1 MTPAQPAPSPGAADL
16 ELSRPATIDLA
27 PDDGWRTIAAGPVS
41 VHVFGHLFSPD
52 EAEAAAAVAAAGGDT
67 ERVAEALTRLD
78 GHFALMVEGPGWV
91 LAAVDRV
98 RSSPL
103 LFVPAGAPPVVGP
116 HGPRLVARAGLETS
130 GDGIDRTGALALAMS
145 GYTIGGDTLY
155 RELRQLRAG
164 EAVLFRT
171 GETPE
176 LLRYHLYAP
185 WQPTDAG
192 GASLSQDLHD
202 LTLSIL
208 DKHRQSVG
216 GRTIAIPLSAGMDSR
231 LIASGL
237 AALGHRDVR
246 CFSYGLPGN
255 HEAEAARRIARRLGY
270 PWTFV
275 PLSVPRQR
283 AYFLS
288 EGFRSF
294 LQYADCCASTPFP
307 QDQLAIAT
315 LKESGWLPA
324 DAVIVNGNSGDF
336 ISGGHVPAGLGRP
349 SPDAEGQVLDAHITK
364 HYRLWQVLDRSD
376 ARAALEA
383 RLREEWR
390 AAGIADTADAAPHGL
405 AEFLE
410 FQDRQAKFVISGQ
423 RIYEHFELDWRL
435 PLWDAQY
442 LDFWQRV
449 PEAAKRGQRLYR
461 DMLMAADWGGVWR
474 DWPVNAKTIRPRW
487 IVPLRLAA
495 KAMHASLG
503 RDRWHRF
510 ERRWF
515 QYWIELTCN
524 PAIVPYSAYVRDR
537 RGHRHSISWHTQAYL
552 ADKGLAFDGTPVR
565 QGPSLS

>member
-1 MTPAQPAPSPGAADL
+1 MSPVIPVTASEPDDRKL
-16 ELSRPATIDLA
+16 TRPATIDLA
-27 PDDGWRTIAAGPVS
+27 PEDGWRTIATGPVS
-41 VHVFGHLFSPD
+41 VHLFGHLFSPG
-52 EAEAAAAVAAAGGDT
+52 ETEAAAAITAAGGDT
-67 ERVAEALTRLD
+67 ERTKVALTRLD
-78 GHFALMVEGPGWV
+78 GHFALMAEGAGWV

-103 LFVPAGAPPVVGP
+103 MFVPAGAPPLVGP
-116 HGPRLVARAGLETS
+116 RSPRLVARTGIETS
-130 GDGIDRTGALALAMS
+130 GDAIDRNGAVALAMS

-155 RELRQLRAG
+155 QDLRQLRPG

-171 GETPE
+171 GKAPQ
-176 LLRYHLYAP
+176 LLRYHLYTP
-185 WQPTDAG
+185 WRTTEADG
-192 GASLSQDLHD
+192 DSLSRDLHD

-216 GRTIAIPLSAGMDSR
+216 GRTIALPLSAGMDSR

-275 PLSVPRQR
+275 PLSVARQR
-283 AYFLS
+283 AYFRS
-288 EGFRSF
+288 NAFRAF

-315 LKESGWLPA
+315 LKNSGWLPA

-336 ISGGHVPAGLGRP
+336 ISGGHIPAGLGGP
-349 SPDAEGQVLDAHITK
+349 SPDAAAQVLDAHITK
-364 HYRLWQVLDRSD
+364 HYRLWHVLDRTD
-376 ARAALEA
+376 TRAALEA

-390 AAGIADTADAAPHGL
+390 AAGIADTTDAAPHGL

-410 FQDRQAKFVISGQ
+410 FQDRQVKFVISGQ
-423 RIYEHFELDWRL
+423 RTYEHFGLDWRL
-435 PLWDAQY
+435 PLWDTQY
-442 LDFWQRV
+442 LDFWERV
-449 PEAAKRGQRLYR
+449 PAAAKRGQRLYR
-461 DMLMAADWGGVWR
+461 DMLTAADWGGVWR

-495 KAMHASLG
+495 KAVHAPLG

-515 QYWIELTCN
+515 QYWMELTCN

-537 RGHRHSISWHTQAYL
+537 RGHLHSISWHTQAYL

-565 QGPSLS
+565 QGPSML